1 MVINIRLKIYLI
13 MLNNDTFIMKIVG
26 KLKSAAFGY
35 FVVTQGEVVFI

>member
-1 MVINIRLKIYLI
+1 
-13 MLNNDTFIMKIVG
+13 MLNNDTFIMKILG